1 MECVALANTV
11 TAFSIIFTGIIVIVF
26 CLIRPQPLQWVIVY
40 LAMII
45 TGIATVWYHGWGEAG
60 YSRVADIGTNLLLV
74 WCVQMAV
81 LIDFYTRKTR
91 LITLTIS
98 GITIFAFVIWTLVR
112 GPDASRVFPITFG
125 EYGGFTVGEI
135 LLISNT
141 LLAVGLLA
149 ARRHLI
155 PAPARPFM
163 AVIFIIFMIGLL
175 FSTASN
181 TEVNG
186 ILAYHATWHLVAATG
201 FFTLWAFNDTRFA
214 AKLGQDETGLPH
226 HPVQ

>member
-1 MECVALANTV
+1 MEAYALANTV
-11 TAFSIIFTGIIVIVF
+11 TAFSIIFSGIVALVF
-26 CLIRPQPLQWVIVY
+26 CLLRPQPLRWVIVY
-40 LAMII
+40 LAIII

-60 YSRVADIGTNLLLV
+60 YSRVADIGTNLLLI

-81 LIDFYTRKTR
+81 LIEFYSRKTR
-91 LITLTIS
+91 LITLV
-98 GITIFAFVIWTLVR
+98 ITGTAILAFVIWTLVR
-112 GPDASRVFPITFG
+112 GPDAPRVFPITFG

-149 ARRHLI
+149 ARRHLV

-163 AVIFIIFMIGLL
+163 GVTFIIFVIGLL

-181 TEVNG
+181 TQVDG
-186 ILAYHATWHLVAATG
+186 ILAYHATWHLVAAAG
-201 FFTLWAFNDTRFA
+201 FFSLWAFNDTRFQL
-214 AKLGQDETGLPH
+214 K
-226 HPVQ
+226 